1 MVKGL
6 KLQILLLDEVDSTQL
21 YLKKALIQKKLTPPC
36 GVLAKIQTAGVG
48 SRENS
53 WIGLEGNFFFS
64 FALNLNDLPQ
74 DLKLESASIYFAYLL
89 REVLEELGSKVWLKW
104 PNDFYVEDK
113 KIGGMIT
120 NIVGNSLVCGVG
132 INLVKNPNSFAKLD
146 IVLSKEKLLG
156 AYVEK
161 IEKRVLWK
169 QVFSKYKLE
178 FQKSKTYTTHAKE
191 HTIALCDA
199 ILNDDGSIT
208 SNGERVYSLR

>member
-1 MVKGL
+1 
-6 KLQILLLDEVDSTQL
+6 LQILLLDEVDSTQL
-21 YLKKALIQKKLTPPC
+21 YLKKALTQKKLTPPC

-64 FALNLNDLPQ
+64 FALNLDDLAQ

-89 REVLEELGSKVWLKW
+89 REVLEDFGSKVWLKW

-146 IVLSKEKLLG
+146 ITLSKEKLLG

-191 HTIALCDA
+191 HTIALRDA